1 MPTNLKWFA
10 HGLLILRFI
19 FKRFQQMSVQPK
31 LTRFNQNVLSKY
43 QIYDSIFTTL
53 PFDTINRTGVLLP
66 LFHATCKKGFENGD
80 DPTTIVESFFEK
92 YQARRPADSRIDL
105 LFRFIQYIER
115 QVVLFDAI
123 EDAAFP
129 IVNNMDGIGTLRSL
143 KETAFSGKK
152 MDELRRYLEEFK
164 VRIVLTAHPT
174 QFYPGSVLGIIT
186 DLSKAI
192 RANNLTE
199 IRNLLGQLGKTPFFK
214 KKKPTP
220 YDEAVSLIWYLE
232 NVFYK
237 SFGQIYNY
245 IQENIFDGSEINNDI
260 LNIGFWPG
268 GDRDGNPFVTPE
280 ITLQVAKRLKDTLIK
295 NYYRD
300 ARRLRRKL
308 TFEGVE
314 AKIVAIE
321 TELWKIITNQESE
334 LTLEHFRS
342 EIETI
347 KELIINEHQSLYAK
361 EVNSYLNKIHLFGF
375 HFASLDIR
383 QDSRKHAYFFNN
395 MVDALLENKSKIL
408 PSNYHELT
416 EKEQVK
422 ILSEIK
428 GELDMSL
435 IKDEE
440 TLKALNTMKAIQ
452 TIQQTNG
459 EKAANRYIISNN
471 QTTLNVMQ
479 LFAML
484 KLVAFHDK
492 LTVDIGPL
500 FETIT
505 DLENAPSVMEDL
517 YTNPAYAAH
526 LKSRGNKQTIMLGFS
541 DGTKDGGYL
550 MANWA
555 IYKAKEK
562 LTEVSRKYGIKV
574 IFFDGRGGP
583 PARGGGKT
591 HNFYASLGPTIE
603 DKEVQLTIQGQTIS
617 SNFGTLESSQYNLEQ
632 LISSGIKNRISDAD
646 LRMLPE
652 NRAVMNDLAERSYKA
667 YSNFKAHPKFIS
679 YLEHMS
685 TLKYYA
691 KTNIGSRPSKRGKSD
706 SLVFE
711 DLRAIPFVGSW
722 SQLKQN
728 VPGFFGVGTAL
739 KHYEDSGEFE
749 KVKTLFKTSD
759 FFKTLIANSMMS
771 LSKSFFDLTRYMSED
786 PSYGEFWNII
796 YTEYETTKR
805 LILKLTGYTE
815 LMQEEPA
822 GKASIAV
829 RESIVLPLLTI
840 QQFALK
846 KIQELEEADIKDQ
859 EQFDVYEKMVTR
871 SLFGNINASRN
882 SA

>member
-1 MPTNLKWFA
+1 MP
-10 HGLLILRFI
+10 I
-19 FKRFQQMSVQPK
+19 QPK
-31 LTRFNQNVLSKY
+31 LTRFNQNVMSKY
-43 QIYDSIFTTL
+43 QIYNSIFMTL
-53 PFDTINRTGVLLP
+53 PFDAITKTGALLP
-66 LFHATCKKGFENGD
+66 LFHETCEKGFANKD
-80 DPTTIVESFFEK
+80 NPTTIVDTFFKK
-92 YQARRPADSRIDL
+92 YQARRSPQSQINL

-129 IVNNMDGIGTLRSL
+129 VVNNMDGIGTLRSL
-143 KETAFSGKK
+143 KESATADNK
-152 MDELRRYLEEFK
+152 METLQKYLEDFK

-186 DLSKAI
+186 
-192 RANNLTE
+192 NLTE
-199 IRNLLGQLGKTPFFK
+199 AIRENDLLKINDLLAQLGKTAFFK
-214 KKKPTP
+214 DKKPSP

-237 SFGQIYNY
+237 SFGAIYDY
-245 IQENIFDGSEINNDI
+245 IQQNIFDGKHIENDI
-260 LNIGFWPG
+260 INIGFWPG

-280 ITLQVAKRLKDTLIK
+280 ITLNVATRLRSTVVK

-308 TFEGVE
+308 TFDGVE
-314 AKIVAIE
+314 ERIVALE
-321 TELWKIITNQESE
+321 TELWKIITNKNSNLTAESFASE
-334 LTLEHFRS
+334 L
-342 EIETI
+342 
-347 KELIINEHQSLYAK
+347 ELIKSVIVNEHQSLYVN
-361 EVNSYLNKIHLFGF
+361 EVNSLLNKIHLFGF
-375 HFASLDIR
+375 HFANLDIR
-383 QDSRKHAYFFNN
+383 QDSRKHAQFFND
-395 MVDALLENKSKIL
+395 MVNTLIESGSAIFPKHYHALS
-408 PSNYHELT
+408 
-416 EKEQVK
+416 EKEQIK
-422 ILSEIK
+422 ILSKVE
-428 GELDMSL
+428 GEVDLVL

-440 TLKALNTMKAIQ
+440 TLKALNTMKAIK
-452 TIQQTNG
+452 TIQDTNG

-471 QTTLNVMQ
+471 QTTLHVMQ

-484 KLVAFHDK
+484 KLVAFQDK
-492 LTVDIGPL
+492 LTVDVGPL

-505 DLENAPSVMEDL
+505 DLENAPTVMEEL
-517 YTNPAYAAH
+517 YTNPEYAAH

-555 IYKAKEK
+555 IYKAKEN
-562 LTEVSRKYGIKV
+562 LTRVSRAHGITV

-632 LISSGIKNRISDAD
+632 LISSGIYNSLSTKDLSMAPANRDVMTD
-646 LRMLPE
+646 LSK
-652 NRAVMNDLAERSYKA
+652 RSYKA
-667 YSNFKAHPKFIS
+667 YSDFKAHPKFIS

-691 KTNIGSRPSKRGKSD
+691 KTNIGSRPSKRGQAKG
-706 SLVFE
+706 LVFE

-739 KHYEDSGEFE
+739 KHYEEIGEFK
-749 KVKTLFKTSD
+749 KVQTLFKTSD
-759 FFKTLIANSMMS
+759 FFKTLIENSMMS
-771 LSKSFFDLTRYMSED
+771 LSKSFFGLTTYMAED
-786 PSYGEFWNII
+786 PEYGEFWTII
-796 YTEYETTKR
+796 YNEYETSKR
-805 LILKLTGYTE
+805 LILKLTGYKE
-815 LMQEEPA
+815 LMQEEPS

-840 QQFALK
+840 QQYALK
-846 KIQELEEADIKDQ
+846 KIQELEKSGVKPND
-859 EQFDVYEKMVTR
+859 EQMKVFEKMVMR